1 MKEKLTRNIGLKI
14 LSIILAALLWLAI
27 TNLDNPIKK
36 LPFYNVPVQILNEDV
51 IKKLGK
57 VYDIKEG
64 AKIDFT
70 VSGRRNII
78 DNLSKDD
85 FSVTA
90 DFANLSKLNAV
101 KIEISCPRYGSEVTI
116 VKGNNEVVK
125 IGMEDLKEKP
135 FKVNVVQKG
144 EPAQGYYVY
153 QKTASTLIRVSGPKS
168 KIDSIAQIVAE
179 VNVSGEQESF
189 NIREKPKALD
199 SKGNEIDATHLQ
211 FSESGVYVEIDMC
224 KTKTINLNM
233 VTKGEPADGFMI
245 SKIEYEPKTIV
256 IAAPDEVLAN
266 MNDITIEEQING
278 ESESIEKEINLQDK
292 MPEGV
297 ILVDENQ
304 SAVVNITIEK
314 AETKEITFLP
324 EDIDVRNKPLNLKLD
339 YLTMSPVTVQVK
351 GPFKRLKINSLTKD
365 IVNPYIDLTNYT
377 GGIYSIKIGADLDE
391 YLVLNNNPG
400 VNISLTK

>member
-27 TNLDNPIKK
+27 TNLENPIKK
-36 LPFYNVPVQILNEDV
+36 LTFYNMPVQILNEDV

-70 VSGRRNII
+70 VSARRNVI
-78 DNLSKDD
+78 DDLTKED
-85 FSVTA
+85 FRVTA

-101 KIEISCPRYGSEVTI
+101 KIDISCPRYGSDVTI
-116 VKGNNEVVK
+116 IKGNNEVVK
-125 IGMEDLKEKP
+125 IGMEDLVEKP

-144 EPAQGYYVY
+144 EPAPGNYVY
-153 QKTASTLIRVSGPKS
+153 QKTASTLLRVSGPKS
-168 KIDSIAQIVAE
+168 KIDSIDQIVVE
-179 VNVSGEQESF
+179 VNVSDEQESF
-189 NIREKPKALD
+189 KIREKPKALD
-199 SKGNEIDATHLQ
+199 VKGNEIDATHLQ
-211 FSESGVYVEIDMC
+211 FSESGVYVQIDMY
-224 KTKTINLNM
+224 KTKTINLIM
-233 VTKGEPADGFMI
+233 DTKGEPADGFMI

-256 IAAPDEVLAN
+256 IAAPDEILSN
-266 MNDITIEEQING
+266 MNDLTVEEQING
-278 ESESIEKEINLQDK
+278 ESDSIEKEINLQEQL
-292 MPEGV
+292 PTGV
-297 ILVDENQ
+297 ILVDENK
-304 SAVVNITIEK
+304 SAVVNITIDK
-314 AETKEITFLP
+314 AETMEITLLP

-339 YLTMSPVTVQVK
+339 YLTMSPLIVQVK
-351 GPFKRLKINSLTKD
+351 GPFKRLKISNLTKD

-377 GGIYSIKIGADLDE
+377 GGSYSVKIGADLAD